1 MSARR
6 PDVTLPFMGKV
17 CEVSGRNRC
26 VWCGTPVTGRRVS
39 WCSDDCV
46 MDYKLAK
53 GDQGAARR
61 LVWKLHRGV
70 CQICKVD
77 VNKRRRELTK
87 QFGSIWAMQRT
98 RPDLYDQC
106 RWEADHIVPIVE
118 GGKLHR
124 SNLRTACRRCHKNVT
139 RELRKRLAAKRKA
152 GT

>member
-6 PDVTLPFMGKV
+6 PAVSLPFAGKV
-17 CEVSGRNRC
+17 DPETGRKLC
-26 VWCGTPVTGRRVS
+26 VWCGTPVTGRRVC

-70 CQICKVD
+70 CQICRVD
-77 VNKRRRELTK
+77 VNKRKRELTK
-87 QFGSIWAMQRT
+87 GTTLWALRRE
-98 RPDLYDQC
+98 RPELYDQC

-118 GGKLHR
+118 GGKLDR
-124 SNLRTACRRCHKNVT
+124 TNLRTACRRCHKKVT
-139 RELRKRLAAKRKA
+139 RELRARLAVRRKA
-152 GT
+152 LA